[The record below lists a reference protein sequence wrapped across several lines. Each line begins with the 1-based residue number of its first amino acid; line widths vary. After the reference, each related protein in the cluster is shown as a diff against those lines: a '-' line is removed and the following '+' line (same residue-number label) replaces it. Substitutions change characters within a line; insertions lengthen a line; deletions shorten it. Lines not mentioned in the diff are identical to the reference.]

1 LSPVTADH
9 VRKWL
14 VYLPIAAIGV
24 GSIASQAR
32 LQLVER
38 DSVTKKALKFGR
50 YMKSD
55 PEEASRGEIVDR
67 NGSPLAQQDPLVR
80 LVLDKGFKK
89 VKSSDNK
96 LVDSDESF
104 SPNTDG
110 FYLALSEATGIPAAE
125 LRNPPQKA
133 RPAGKAGKPSGSS
146 TEWVVRLSSKQI
158 DQVNAIKESWDITG
172 LSVKPTGS
180 RVYPLGEAASLAV
193 GDIVNVEGPAILG
206 VGERDRIKPKKAR
219 SKTPMLQMS
228 GLEKTYRNKLT
239 GLDGKRFSFP
249 VAKAEPLRTNETRRR
264 DVPKVDGQRITTT
277 LDSEIQLAAFEA
289 VKNTA
294 VKFGAER
301 AVAVVMEPTTGDV
314 LAMASYP
321 SFDPKPMAD
330 NDKKNTAK
338 MNMAVSW
345 RGEPGS
351 MFKVLILAK
360 ALDSG
365 VIGLNDSYNCHGS
378 QKIGSRIVKC
388 DESRAH
394 GPVGIEMAIAR
405 SCNLDA
411 ARWASKIGFEEL
423 KSFLEETLLTGT
435 TDITVPAEARSAP
448 LLVENDL
455 AHLTATLGFGQ
466 SAIYT
471 PIGLATAFSM
481 LANQGRLVKPRLV
494 SRIGETEQPCDVGKD
509 ILKPETAA
517 TVLRCMKAV
526 VENERGTGHRLRIAG
541 YELGGKT
548 GTAEK
553 GNQGRKNG
561 YVSNFI
567 GMVPAENP
575 RAVVL
580 VMVDHPAPG
589 KPYHG
594 SEVAGPAF
602 REIAEALIRRFQLP
616 KKVVV
621 PARERRV
628 AGQVS

>member
-1 LSPVTADH
+1 MSPVTADNI
-9 VRKWL
+9 RKWL
-14 VYLPIAAIGV
+14 VYLPIAALGV
-24 GSIASQAR
+24 GSVATQAR

-38 DSVTKKALKFGR
+38 DGVLALAKKHGR
-50 YMKSD
+50 YMRS
-55 PEEASRGEIVDR
+55 EAEVASRGEIVDR
-67 NGSPLAQQDPLVR
+67 NGSPLAQQDPLIR

-89 VKSSDNK
+89 IRTKDQK
-96 LVDSDESF
+96 LVDSDERL

-125 LRNPPQKA
+125 LRNPPQKTNPSKKEA
-133 RPAGKAGKPSGSS
+133 RSDGGSS
-146 TEWVVRLSSKQI
+146 EWIVRLSSKQI
-158 DQVNAIKESWDITG
+158 DQVNAIKDAWDITG
-172 LSVKPTGS
+172 LSVNPTGS
-180 RVYPLGEAASLAV
+180 RVYPLGEAASLVV
-193 GDIVNVEGPAILG
+193 GDIVEVESPSILG
-206 VGERDRIKPKKAR
+206 VGERDRVR
-219 SKTPMLQMS
+219 SKRARTKTPIYQMS

-239 GLDGKRFSFP
+239 GLNGLRFAFP
-249 VAKAEPLRTNETRRR
+249 VAKAEPLRTNETRRL
-264 DVPKVDGQRITTT
+264 DVPKVDGRRITTT
-277 LDSEIQLAAFEA
+277 LDAEIQTAAYEA
-289 VKNTA
+289 VKKAT
-294 VKFGAER
+294 VQFGAER
-301 AVAVVMEPTTGDV
+301 AVAVVMEPTSGDV

-330 NDKKNTAK
+330 NNKKNGAK
-338 MNMAVSW
+338 LNMAVSW

-360 ALDSG
+360 ALDAG
-365 VIGLNDSYNCHGS
+365 VIGLNDSYLCHGS
-378 QKIGSRIVKC
+378 QKIGSRTVKC
-388 DESRAH
+388 DEGRAH

-411 ARWASKIGFEEL
+411 ARWANKIGFGEL
-423 KSFLEETLLTGT
+423 KGFLEETLLTGT
-435 TDITVPAEARSAP
+435 TDIAVPAEARSAP

-466 SAIYT
+466 SAIYS
-471 PIGLATAFSM
+471 PIGLVTAFSM

-494 SRIGETEQPCDVGKD
+494 SRIGETEQPCDIGKAV
-509 ILKPETAA
+509 LKPGTAA
-517 TVLRCMKAV
+517 TVLSCMKAV
-526 VENERGTGHRLRIAG
+526 VQHDRGTGHRLRIAG

-553 GNQGRKNG
+553 GNQGTKYG

-602 REIAEALIRRFQLP
+602 REIAEALIRRLQLP
-616 KKVVV
+616 KKVTV
-621 PARERRV
+621 PTRERRV

>member
-1 LSPVTADH
+1 MSPVTADH

-38 DSVTKKALKFGR
+38 ASVTKRALETGR
-50 YMKSD
+50 YMRAE

-67 NGSPLAQQDPLVR
+67 NGSPLAQQDPLIR
-80 LVLDKGFKK
+80 LVLDKGFRK
-89 VKSSDNK
+89 VRSSDNK
-96 LVDSDESF
+96 LVDTDERL

-125 LRNPPQKA
+125 LRNPPKKTNPA
-133 RPAGKAGKPSGSS
+133 RNDGKASSG
-146 TEWVVRLSSKQI
+146 TNEWVVRLSSKQI
-158 DQVNAIKESWDITG
+158 DQVNAIKEAWDITG
-172 LSVKPTGS
+172 LSVNPTGA
-180 RVYPLGEAASLAV
+180 RVYPLGEAASLVV
-193 GDIVNVEGPAILG
+193 GDIVEVKGPAILG
-206 VGERDRIKPKKAR
+206 VGERDREKAKLPKPKA
-219 SKTPMLQMS
+219 PLYQMS

-249 VAKAEPLRTNETRRR
+249 VAKADPLRTNETRRR
-264 DVPKVDGQRITTT
+264 DVPKVDGKRITTT
-277 LDSEIQLAAFEA
+277 LDAEIQTAAYEA

-294 VKFGAER
+294 IKFGAKG
-301 AVAVVMEPTTGDV
+301 AVAVVMEPTSGDV

-330 NDKKNTAK
+330 NNKKNGAK
-338 MNMAVSW
+338 LNMAVSW

-365 VIGLNDSYNCHGS
+365 VIGLNDSYVCHGS

-388 DESRAH
+388 DEGRAH

-411 ARWASKIGFEEL
+411 ARWASKIGFADL
-423 KSFLEETLLTGT
+423 KGFLEETLLTGT

-494 SRIGETEQPCDVGKD
+494 SRIGETEQPCDIGKD

-526 VENERGTGHRLRIAG
+526 VENDRGTGHRLRIAG

-616 KKVVV
+616 KKVTV
-621 PARERRV
+621 PTRERRV